1 VNQIKGKYES
11 YSVWILIPQLEA
23 VDENIAYYYDFDQSF
38 QEYNRVFDELKVEWH
53 WQPVSLKNFS
63 EVLSNIK
70 QTVTTK
76 IPLIINLCDG
86 DEIND
91 TPGVSVIHELE
102 RLDFIY
108 TGAQS
113 YFYDIT
119 TSKIDM
125 KVQLDNHHV
134 PNADWEVIQDNGENI
149 QSIFERLGKPLI
161 IKPAISGGS
170 MGLGIKNVVQTEEEC
185 MERFKEMKCGYR
197 GWNLAAGGIFIER
210 FIQGREFTTLL
221 VGSFQQPDKIKCYTP
236 VERVFSKNIPKTEQ
250 ILSFDRLWETYD
262 DEKELAGNEFLFN
275 YFLPEAEL
283 IPQLN
288 QLSLETY
295 ISLKGTGYTRID
307 IRMDESTGKMFV
319 LEANAQCG
327 LSEDENY
334 TSIGAIIRLSSISFT
349 QLIADIMDDA
359 INRKVS

>member
-1 VNQIKGKYES
+1 MNQITGRYES
-11 YSVWILIPQLEA
+11 YSVWILVPLLEA

-38 QEYNRVFDELKVEWH
+38 QEYKKVFEELAVEWH
-53 WQPVSLKNFS
+53 WQPVSLKNYS
-63 EVLSNIK
+63 EVLKSIK
-70 QTVTTK
+70 QTVTLK

-125 KVQLDNHHV
+125 KVQLDQDDV
-134 PNADWEVIQDNGENI
+134 PNAEWEVIQENGENI
-149 QSIFERLGKPLI
+149 RGIFQRLGSPLI
-161 IKPAISGGS
+161 IKPAVSGGS
-170 MGLGIKNVVQTEEEC
+170 MGLGIKNVVTNEDEC
-185 MERFKEMKCGYR
+185 IERFHAMKQGYR
-197 GWNLAAGGIFIER
+197 GWNLDAGGIFIER
-210 FIQGREFTTLL
+210 FIAGREFTTLL

-236 VERVFSKNIPKTEQ
+236 VERVFSQNIPKTEQ

-262 DEKELAGNEFLFN
+262 EEKELDGNEFLFN
-275 YFLPEAEL
+275 YFLPEEAL
-283 IPQLN
+283 IPKLN
-288 QLSLETY
+288 ELSMETF

-307 IRMDESTGKMFV
+307 IRMDENTGRMFV

-327 LSEDENY
+327 LSDDENY
-334 TSIGAIIRLSSISFT
+334 TSIGAILRLSSLSFT
-349 QLIADIMDDA
+349 QLITHIMDDA